1 MNTRL
6 LLYGLVWLVDI
17 GNVRGEMMVIE
28 NLENTKKKK
37 LQRKGLGEH
46 GLVRVN
52 VSLAAHGLEL
62 DPPRSRWP
70 AHRGWKDGAASSRPE
85 C

>member
-28 NLENTKKKK
+28 NLENTKKKNYN
-37 LQRKGLGEH
+37 E
-46 GLVRVN
+46 
-52 VSLAAHGLEL
+52 
-62 DPPRSRWP
+62 
-70 AHRGWKDGAASSRPE
+70 RGWGNMG
-85 C
+85 